1 MNGTAAKDTDDDASL
16 VARCLVGDDAAW
28 SALVERHGPA
38 VWAVAHRLGLS
49 HEDAADVFQSTW
61 RTALEEMSRVREPAA
76 IGGWIAR
83 VARHQSMRVRR
94 GYGIA
99 RKSWQHVA
107 REDVDVTLPEADL
120 ERIEIRSK
128 VGDALGRVGERCA
141 DLLRALYFE
150 DPSPSYQDIAARFGM
165 RIGSIG
171 PTRAR
176 CMGKMLDLL
185 GGDRDAE

>member
-1 MNGTAAKDTDDDASL
+1 MTDTAAKGTDDDASL
-16 VARCLVGDDAAW
+16 VARCLEGDDDAW
-28 SALVERHGPA
+28 SALVERHGPV
-38 VWAVAHRLGLS
+38 VWAVANRLGLS

-61 RTALEEMSRVREPAA
+61 RTALEELSRVREPAA
-76 IGGWIAR
+76 VGGWIAR

-107 REDVDVTLPEADL
+107 REDVDVTLPDEDIEKL
-120 ERIEIRSK
+120 EVRTK
-128 VGDALGRVGERCA
+128 VQDALGRVGDRCA

-176 CMGKMLDLL
+176 CMGKMLDVL
-185 GGDRDAE
+185 GGDRDA